1 MNAEDTLCRPGG
13 FHMTKELFEMAG
25 LFGRKEPVR
34 AADIGCGAG
43 ASIAY
48 LRRLHPS
55 WDIRGID
62 PDPKMRQDK
71 TVDTG
76 KAKSLPFPA
85 SSLDAVLM
93 ECSLSKTGDPD
104 QALRE
109 SLRVL
114 KPDGWLL
121 LSDLYAR
128 KKETGT
134 IFSAKGPYPGRLEYA
149 KTIVSRLRR
158 AGFSIIEMQ
167 DRSSEL
173 IQWIG
178 QKLLNGEA
186 KALFGDSDRDRERLK
201 EAGCGYYICA
211 AKPSALWETLCYAG
225 EKSPF
230 YRERLSEIPGAG
242 DWTAFLNLPFTTPE
256 DVKNAPESFLCVN
269 PKEIARIITISTSG
283 TGGKPK
289 RLYFTEADLLR
300 TADFFEK
307 GMQYLV
313 KPGDRVMVY
322 MEGPG
327 RFTVGGLL
335 KEALGRIHI
344 EVTVHGLIRDM
355 EAAAAAA
362 KGHTCLVGT
371 PGQMRALAASAPGL
385 RPQTVLLSADYIP
398 ESVKSYLETIWD
410 CNVFAHWG
418 MTETGYGGGVQC
430 KSREGYHLRD
440 GDLLLEI
447 IDPATGL
454 PVPDGQYGEITV
466 TAMHRE
472 GMPLIR
478 YRTGDLGRLT
488 DKPCGCG
495 CLKPR
500 LDNIRGRLGDSI
512 RLKNG
517 SCLSMHILDELLFG
531 MEGLQDF
538 TAGFDKDRE
547 LLTIEVMRQKGYQGE
562 LCGGVKT
569 RLRENYGDS
578 LRIEAREKELS
589 PYIGSGKRRLKE
601 AVTPTKHL
609 TPKPSRAYDDHICQ
623 IFKHIP

>member
-13 FHMTKELFEMAG
+13 FHMTRELFELAG
-25 LFGRKEPVR
+25 LFGKKAPVR

-62 PDPKMRQDK
+62 PDPKMRRDK

-76 KAKSLPFPA
+76 KAESLPYPA

-121 LSDLYAR
+121 ISDLYAR
-128 KKETGT
+128 KKELKTT
-134 IFSAKGPYPGRLEYA
+134 FSAEGARPGRLEYA

-158 AGFSIIEMQ
+158 AGFSIMEMQ
-167 DRSSEL
+167 DRSPEL

-178 QKLLNGEA
+178 QKLLDGEA
-186 KALFGDSDRDRERLK
+186 EALFGDPARDRERLK

-211 AKPSALWETLCYAG
+211 AKPSALWETLRYAG

-230 YRERLSEIPGAG
+230 YREHLPKIPAAG
-242 DWTAFLNLPFTTPE
+242 DWESFLNLPFTTPE
-256 DVKNAPESFLCVN
+256 DIKNAPERFLCVN
-269 PKEIARIITISTSG
+269 PREIARIITISTSG
-283 TGGKPK
+283 TRGKPK
-289 RLYFTEADLLR
+289 RLYFTESDLLR
-300 TADFFEK
+300 TVSFFEK

-313 KPGDRVMVY
+313 QRGDRVIVY

-327 RFTVGGLL
+327 RFSVGGLL

-344 EVTVHGLIRDM
+344 EVTVHGLIRDI

-362 KGHTCLVGT
+362 GGYTCFVGA
-371 PGQMRALAASAPGL
+371 PGQMRALAAAAPHL
-385 RPQTVLLSADYIP
+385 RPKTVLLSGDYIP
-398 ESVKSYLETIWD
+398 ESVKRYLETIWS
-410 CNVFAHWG
+410 CTVFTHWG

-430 KSREGYHLRD
+430 KSREGCHLRD

-447 IDPATGL
+447 IDPATGRPL
-454 PVPDGQYGEITV
+454 PDGQYGEITI
-466 TAMHRE
+466 TALRRE

-500 LDNIRGRLGDSI
+500 LDKIRGRLGDSI

-517 SCLSMHILDELLFG
+517 SLISMRILDELLFG
-531 MEGLQDF
+531 MEGVQDF
-538 TAGFDKDRE
+538 AAGFDKERE
-547 LLTIEVMRQKGYQGE
+547 TLTVEVMRQKSYQGE
-562 LCGGVKT
+562 ICGGVET
-569 RLRENYGDS
+569 RLRERYGDS
-578 LRIEAREKELS
+578 LTIEVREGEIS
-589 PYIGSGKRRLKE
+589 PYIGSGKRRIQ
-601 AVTPTKHL
+601 V
-609 TPKPSRAYDDHICQ
+609 
-623 IFKHIP
+623 